1 MMTQTLSQTDVKES
15 LRRFIL
21 GELLMGRAVELGDD
35 DDLLLSGLVDS
46 LGAVRMIAFIET
58 EFKTT
63 IPPEDV
69 VIEHFQT
76 LNAMAVY
83 LDKRMA
89 SNVAR

>member
-1 MMTQTLSQTDVKES
+1 MMTQTIFQMDVKES
-15 LRRFIL
+15 LRQFIL
-21 GELLMGRAVELGDD
+21 GELLLGRAIELRDD

-69 VIEHFQT
+69 VIENFQT
-76 LNAMAVY
+76 LDAMAEY
-83 LDKRMA
+83 LSKRMET
-89 SNVAR
+89 